1 MKFMQETMK
10 SLPLLTEQMRAA
22 TREIHSISNKH
33 INSSCTRL
41 CQVFKRAEKDYIRS
55 LKSVMTCTWGCSLV
69 ACWSKTVRRRFTLPE
84 EQGTQLFCVQ
94 RQESQDN
101 KNN

>member
-1 MKFMQETMK
+1 MQLELIIK
-10 SLPLLTEQMRAA
+10 VHKPHESLIGLYKIF
-22 TREIHSISNKH
+22 REIARITLQTTYNL
-33 INSSCTRL
+33 L

-101 KNN
+101 KDN